1 MPKAGMAMEEGT
13 IVRWFKKEGDRVKT
27 GEPLLEIE
35 TDKVTM
41 EIESPASGVFLKIS
55 RQGGETVPVTVTIG
69 YIGRPSEKLEEA
81 IINESMIMEVKK
93 TGRPGL
99 KAQQAEPGLLKP
111 VGSKIA
117 ATPLARKLAAH
128 RGLNLAAIR
137 PTGSHGEIKA
147 RDVEATGRL
156 EDGSARSTPKGFNAL
171 GRPLRGLRRVPE
183 EGPPFEGPFQS
194 LPVTLDTKA
203 DITGLTDLRARLN
216 EESDLKISFGDL
228 VLKVTAIALK
238 ANPEMNA
245 CIKGDQLIYGPE
257 INIGIGIVLDG
268 RLIVPVINKVD
279 TLSLRHISTTAKGLF
294 LKAKQGKLGP
304 DAFSGETFTVIDL
317 GAYDILSFTSVFNS
331 PVTGLLGVGAIED
344 GPKII
349 DGCIQNRTLLGL
361 SLTFE
366 SRAVDVAQS
375 AAFLKRIKTLL
386 ENPSELMAYLI

>member
-13 IVRWFKKEGDRVKT
+13 IVRWFKKEGDRVKA

-41 EIESPASGVFLKIS
+41 EIESPASGVLLKIL
-55 RQGGETVPVTVTIG
+55 RRGGETVPVTLTIG
-69 YIGRPSEKLEEA
+69 YIGRPGEKLEEA
-81 IINESMIMEVKK
+81 IINESMIPEAKK

-99 KAQQAEPGLLKP
+99 KVKQAEPGLLKP
-111 VGSKIA
+111 VGSKVA

-147 RDVEATGRL
+147 RDVETTGTA
-156 EDGSARSTPKGFNAL
+156 EDGLARSTLKGFGAV
-171 GRPLRGLRRVPE
+171 RRLRRVPE

-344 GPKII
+344 EPKII
-349 DGCIQNRTLLGL
+349 DGRIQNRRLMGL